1 MFRNRKEYVYK
12 KHLQDLRNIFY
23 NHRIQKG
30 ENMKKLSLLSA
41 LFGMAFM
48 GAASAADVTIYY
60 SPSCPHCHH
69 ARDFISNTL
78 VYEYPELKVT
88 MVNVMEPANRP
99 MFEEALK
106 KCEFE
111 SGGVPVLVVGDK
123 CEQGYA
129 DFMQDTLRE
138 YVEADMNKEQKDTAA
153 ANKKAMAENAEK
165 FKADN
170 SERANAVS
178 EYVATEQVEEVAV
191 ADEGASTKGN
201 STIWFWGLLIVLV
214 AGLGYVLV
222 RKDKKK

>member
-1 MFRNRKEYVYK
+1 
-12 KHLQDLRNIFY
+12 
-23 NHRIQKG
+23 
-30 ENMKKLSLLSA
+30 MKKASLLSA
-41 LFGMAFM
+41 FLGLAFV
-48 GAASAADVTIYY
+48 GSASAADITVYY

-69 ARDFISNTL
+69 AREFISNTL

-88 MVNVMEPANRP
+88 EVNVMEQENLP
-99 MFEEALK
+99 MFQDALK
-106 KCEFE
+106 KCGFE
-111 SGGVPVLVVGDK
+111 SGGVPVLVIGDK

-138 YVEADMNKEQKDTAA
+138 YVEADMNAEQKDIAA
-153 ANKKAMAENAEK
+153 ANKKAMAEDAEK
-165 FKADN
+165 FRTEN

-178 EYVATEQVEEVAV
+178 EYVVPAEEEKPADVAT
-191 ADEGASTKGN
+191 ADNKGN